1 MDRAKGCPCHPSVSF
16 KAWESPNSRRQR
28 PVELRAHISL
38 NFIRSFTPSA
48 APRVPRG
55 TVAPSDASQ
64 PPAAGS
70 GCCHGTGATLR
81 SKTWLASGNGGGS
94 SLSEPSVTQVTHSQ
108 RKDVRRLRFP
118 PSHLSPSFPSRA
130 NPPAGIFP
138 PSLEIHSQ
146 PANESL

>member
-16 KAWESPNSRRQR
+16 KAWESPNSRRER

-38 NFIRSFTPSA
+38 NFIWSFTPSA

-118 PSHLSPSFPSRA
+118 LPSLPFLPFASKSSSR
-130 NPPAGIFP
+130 NFP
-138 PSLEIHSQ
+138 PFLGNSQ
-146 PANESL
+146 PTC